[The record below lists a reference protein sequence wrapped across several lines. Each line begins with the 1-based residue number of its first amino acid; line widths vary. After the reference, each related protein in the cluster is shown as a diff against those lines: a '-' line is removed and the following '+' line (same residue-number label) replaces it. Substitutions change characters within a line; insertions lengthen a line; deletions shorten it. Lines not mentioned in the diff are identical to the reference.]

1 MDYKETFA
9 PVAKMTTV
17 QVLIALSSICNWTM
31 FQMDMNNAFLHC
43 HLKELVYMRPAS
55 GYSTDGFMVCKLK
68 KLLYWLKQAPR
79 A

>member
-55 GYSTDGFMVCKLK
+55 GYSTDGLWFVN
-68 KLLYWLKQAPR
+68 
-79 A
+79 